1 MCSSLSLALVESR
14 DIQGDLTPRARVTS
28 AGRCP
33 RCARCRRSS
42 PCRGPPWHLR
52 AMVDSYT
59 EWSRTGALTT
69 WSSNSQNNFLTRS
82 ASSCRSLPPS
92 NVVASYSGFGGASLA
107 PWGWTAKYGST
118 KNPNFR
124 GIYPAA
130 AESSGRRL
138 RRVPCC
144 AGSGRD
150 PGLQDGGDA
159 FQGARW

>member
-1 MCSSLSLALVESR
+1 MGVLLRLGMRRLRWVADGGAASEAEPRALHPFWHAHYRSKSKRQGSVLPGGGFNKRPSLSRGILHPG
-14 DIQGDLTPRARVTS
+14 QQRVTS

-92 NVVASYSGFGGASLA
+92 NVVASYSGFGGAST
-107 PWGWTAKYGST
+107 WGWMH
-118 KNPNFR
+118 
-124 GIYPAA
+124 
-130 AESSGRRL
+130 
-138 RRVPCC
+138 
-144 AGSGRD
+144 
-150 PGLQDGGDA
+150 
-159 FQGARW
+159 

>member
-1 MCSSLSLALVESR
+1 MLVTVTGR
-14 DIQGDLTPRARVTS
+14 IQGDQITPRARVTS

-144 AGSGRD
+144 AGREAETRPWALG
-150 PGLQDGGDA
+150 PGPAL
-159 FQGARW
+159 W